1 MNKINQD
8 NQYLL
13 HQSIDNL
20 AQLPSSFVEAVTRVK
35 NFALLEMEKETERK
49 QLYYH
54 TCDHVKGVQRR
65 ADRIFQA
72 IRPYWEACL
81 DNNITPDYLSRM
93 KQLIDLCAIAHDMV
107 QEFLPQIQSYT
118 SRRRESGVSEAA
130 TITKLLDYIKNQNE
144 WISKETSN
152 HLTLFTDSDLQI
164 ITEAINATICWYDT
178 SDNTIY
184 QPDLY
189 SSDKNLSLV
198 ARIIALAD
206 LGTLG
211 MEGIEAF
218 NQEGSLLFLEEN
230 PDIIPIIL
238 NPDLPYY
245 ETIDKQTF
253 YENLRQRLLKRTR
266 FQVNFAKGRMA
277 RLARELKGLTAEAI
291 SVLTHDVFK
300 YLNPAIIQEIELS
313 TPTANDTKFEELIE
327 FFQVD
332 KYVKN

>member
-13 HQSIDNL
+13 HPSIDDL

-35 NFALLEMEKETERK
+35 TFALLEMEKETERK

-54 TCDHVKGVQRR
+54 NCDHVKGVQRR

-81 DNNITPDYLSRM
+81 DNDIAADYLSRM

-107 QEFLPQIQSYT
+107 QEFLPQIKPHT
-118 SRRRESGVSEAA
+118 SRRRENGVSEAA

-144 WISKETSN
+144 WISKQTSN

-230 PDIIPIIL
+230 PDIIPRIL

-245 ETIDKQTF
+245 ETIDKQTL
-253 YENLRQRLLKRTR
+253 YENIRQRLLKRTR

-277 RLARELKGLTAEAI
+277 RFARELKGLTAEAI
-291 SVLTHDVFK
+291 SVLTQDVFK
-300 YLNPAIIQEIELS
+300 YLNPAIIQEIELL
-313 TPTANDTKFEELIE
+313 TPTA
-327 FFQVD
+327 
-332 KYVKN
+332 

>member
-1 MNKINQD
+1 MNQLNQD
-8 NQYLL
+8 NQYLP
-13 HQSIDNL
+13 HPSIDDL

-35 NFALLEMEKETERK
+35 TFALLEMEKETERK

-65 ADRIFQA
+65 ADRIFQT
-72 IRPYWEACL
+72 IRPYWEAGL
-81 DNNITPDYLSRM
+81 DNDIAPDYLSRM

-107 QEFLPQIQSYT
+107 QEFVPQIQPYT

-144 WISKETSN
+144 CITKQTPN
-152 HLTLFTDSDLQI
+152 HLALFTDSDLQI
-164 ITEAINATICWYDT
+164 ITEAINATICCYDT

-189 SSDKNLSLV
+189 YSDKNLSLV

-218 NQEGSLLFLEEN
+218 NEEGSLLFIEEN
-230 PDIIPIIL
+230 TDIIPIIL
-238 NPDLPYY
+238 NRDF
-245 ETIDKQTF
+245 TDSQAIDKQTL
-253 YENLRQRLLKRTR
+253 YENIRQRLLKRTR
-266 FQVNFAKGRMA
+266 FQVNFAKGRMT
-277 RLARELKGLTAEAI
+277 RLARELKGFTAEAI
-291 SVLTHDVFK
+291 SVLTHEVFK
-300 YLNPAIIQEIELS
+300 YLNPAIIKAIEFS
-313 TPTANDTKFEELIE
+313 TPTANDTKFDKLIE
-327 FFQVD
+327 FFELD
-332 KYVKN
+332 KYVKK

>member
-13 HQSIDNL
+13 HPSIDDL
-20 AQLPSSFVEAVTRVK
+20 AQLPSSFIEAVTRVK
-35 NFALLEMEKETERK
+35 TFALLEMEKETERK

-54 TCDHVKGVQRR
+54 NCDHVKGVQRR

-81 DNNITPDYLSRM
+81 DNDIAADYLSRM

-107 QEFLPQIQSYT
+107 QEFLPQIKPHT
-118 SRRRESGVSEAA
+118 SRRRENGVSEAA

-144 WISKETSN
+144 WISKQTSN

-164 ITEAINATICWYDT
+164 ITEAINATICWYD
-178 SDNTIY
+178 SLDNTIY

-230 PDIIPIIL
+230 PDIIPILL
-238 NPDLPYY
+238 NHDLPYY
-245 ETIDKQTF
+245 EAIDKQTL

-277 RLARELKGLTAEAI
+277 RFARELKGLTAEAI
-291 SVLTHDVFK
+291 SVLTQDVFK
-300 YLNPAIIQEIELS
+300 YLNPAIIQEIELL
-313 TPTANDTKFEELIE
+313 TPTANDTNFEELIE
-327 FFQVD
+327 FF
-332 KYVKN
+332 KLENYVEK

>member
-1 MNKINQD
+1 MNQHNQD
-8 NQYLL
+8 NQYLP
-13 HQSIDNL
+13 HPSIDES

-35 NFALLEMEKETERK
+35 TFALLEMEKETERK

-54 TCDHVKGVQRR
+54 TCDHVNGVQRR

-72 IRPYWEACL
+72 IRPYWEAGL
-81 DNNITPDYLSRM
+81 DNDIAPDYLSRM

-107 QEFLPQIQSYT
+107 QEFVPQIQPYI

-144 WISKETSN
+144 WISKQTPN
-152 HLTLFTDSDLQI
+152 HLALFTDSDVQI
-164 ITEAINATICWYDT
+164 ITEAINATICYYDT

-218 NQEGSLLFLEEN
+218 NEEGSLLFLEEN

-238 NPDLPYY
+238 NHDLPDSQA
-245 ETIDKQTF
+245 IDKQTL

-291 SVLTHDVFK
+291 SVLTQDVFK
-300 YLNPAIIQEIELS
+300 YLNPAIIQEIELL

-327 FFQVD
+327 FF
-332 KYVKN
+332 KLENYVEK

>member
-1 MNKINQD
+1 MNQRHQD
-8 NQYLL
+8 NQSLPYP
-13 HQSIDNL
+13 SIDDS

-35 NFALLEMEKETERK
+35 TFALLEMEKETERK

-72 IRPYWEACL
+72 IRPYWEAGL
-81 DNNITPDYLSRM
+81 DNDNTPDYLSRM
-93 KQLIDLCAIAHDMV
+93 KQLMDLCAIAHDMV

-144 WISKETSN
+144 WISKQTPN
-152 HLTLFTDSDLQI
+152 HLALFTDSDLQI

-245 ETIDKQTF
+245 ETIDKQTL
-253 YENLRQRLLKRTR
+253 YENIRQRLLKRTR

-277 RLARELKGLTAEAI
+277 RFARELKGFTAEAI
-291 SVLTHDVFK
+291 AVLTHDVFT
-300 YLNPAIIQEIELS
+300 YLNPAIIQEIDLL
-313 TPTANDTKFEELIE
+313 TPTANDSKFEELIA
-327 FFQVD
+327 FFKLD
-332 KYVKN
+332 KYV